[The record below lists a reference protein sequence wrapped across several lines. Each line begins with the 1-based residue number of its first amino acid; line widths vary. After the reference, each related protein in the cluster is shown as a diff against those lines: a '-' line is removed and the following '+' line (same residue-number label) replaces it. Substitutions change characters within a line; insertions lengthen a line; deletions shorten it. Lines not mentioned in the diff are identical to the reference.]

1 MIIDTLANAKLYEN
15 AHPLF
20 KKVFDF
26 LTTQPLATMEAGRYE
41 IDGDKA
47 YAMIQEPENK
57 PANQCQ
63 LECHRKYIDLQLVVS
78 GNEMMGWAPIVGLGH
93 ALPFNE
99 KDDYGLF
106 KDAPLSWFDV
116 RPGCFAIFY
125 PGDAHAPNCG
135 TGTHRKVV
143 VKILADLA

>member
-1 MIIDTLANAKLYEN
+1 MILDTLANSALYEQ

-26 LTTQPLATMEAGRYE
+26 LKTSQLATMEPGRYE

-47 YAMIQEPENK
+47 FAMIQEPENK
-57 PANQCQ
+57 PKAQCK

-78 GNEMMGWAPIVGLGH
+78 GNESMGWAPIAGLGH

-99 KDDYGLF
+99 KDDAGFF
-106 KDAPLSWFDV
+106 KDAPQSWFDV
-116 RPGCFAIFY
+116 RPGAFAIFF
-125 PGDAHAPNCG
+125 PTDAHAPNAG
-135 TGTHRKVV
+135 EGIHRKVV
-143 VKILADLA
+143 VKILA

>member
-1 MIIDTLANAKLYEN
+1 MIIDTLANAKLYAK

-20 KKVFDF
+20 AKVFEF
-26 LTTQPLATMEAGRYE
+26 LTTQPLATMEKGRYDIE
-41 IDGDKA
+41 GDKA

-57 PANQCQ
+57 PAAQCQ
-63 LECHRKYIDLQLVVS
+63 LECHRKYIDLQMVVS

-106 KDAPLSWFDV
+106 KDAPQSWFDV

-125 PGDAHAPNCG
+125 PSDAHAPNCG
-135 TGTHRKVV
+135 TGIHRKVV
-143 VKILADLA
+143 VKIQVED

>member
-1 MIIDTLANAKLYEN
+1 MIIDTLSNSRLYEG

-26 LTTQPLATMEAGRYE
+26 LKTQPLATMEAGTYE
-41 IDGDKA
+41 IDGKNA

-57 PANQCQ
+57 PAAECK
-63 LECHRKYIDLQLVVS
+63 LECHRKYIDLQLVIS
-78 GNEMMGWAPIVGLGH
+78 GNESMGWAPVVGLGH
-93 ALPFNE
+93 AEPFNV
-99 KDDYGLF
+99 DGDYGFF
-106 KDAPLSWFDV
+106 KDAPQSWLDV

-135 TGTHRKVV
+135 TGIHRKVV
-143 VKILADLA
+143 VKIIAEI